1 MTDAPS
7 PAPGSKAFDEQVAAA
22 VAGMITNTIRQ
33 VSGQT
38 EALQTAIIALSTILV
53 VTPSTAQLSDE
64 RLAVIAQALV
74 GKKDTDEPL
83 RAVANYIGNIVTM
96 AKRLNAVMAGIEE
109 KGILADA
116 PATAPADGK
125 NTASR
130 SKATATSTSS

>member
-53 VTPSTAQLSDE
+53 VTPSTAQLSEE

-83 RAVANYIGNIVTM
+83 QAVANYIGNLVTM

-109 KGILADA
+109 KGIFADA
-116 PATAPADGK
+116 RATAPADGK
-125 NTASR
+125 NAASR
-130 SKATATSTSS
+130 SKATAASS

>member
-53 VTPSTAQLSDE
+53 VTPSTAQLSEE

-83 RAVANYIGNIVTM
+83 QAVANYIGNLVTM

-109 KGILADA
+109 KGIFADA
-116 PATAPADGK
+116 PATTPADGK
-125 NTASR
+125 NAASR
-130 SKATATSTSS
+130 SKATAASS